1 MLKKV
6 INVKQFGD
14 AKIQIKYINLSLK
27 KIKSCTEESD
37 AQCEIYLH

>member
-14 AKIQIKYINLSLK
+14 AKIQISIFLSLK
-27 KIKSCTEESD
+27 KNQELQEESD